1 MSKWFGLFA
10 IVLLTTLGPARAGC
24 DECVGERTSAP
35 SAVIKPERSAS
46 FVAEKLL
53 DEIGMWL
60 VSQFDLPAVRERP
73 AIVLVS
79 SAQLLAKRLQGAV
92 SQGAAYGAAYTD
104 PGQRR
109 AVALYDDTLKSIFL
123 ADDWVGQSAADKSIL
138 VHEMVHH
145 IQNVAQ
151 MKYECPMAREKP
163 AYMAQDKWLAQFGLS
178 LEQEFE
184 VDMFT
189 IVVSS
194 ACVY

>member
-1 MSKWFGLFA
+1 MSRWCCLFA
-10 IVLLTTLGPARAGC
+10 IVFLTMVGHARAGC
-24 DECVGERTSAP
+24 DECVGERASAP
-35 SAVIKPERSAS
+35 SPGIKPVRSATL
-46 FVAEKLL
+46 VAEELL
-53 DEIGMWL
+53 IEIGMWL
-60 VSQFDLPAVRERP
+60 VSQFDLPAVQERP

-79 SAQLLAKRLQGAV
+79 NAQLIAKRLQSSAA
-92 SQGAAYGAAYTD
+92 QGATYGATYTD
-104 PGQRR
+104 PGQRKP
-109 AVALYDDTLKSIFL
+109 VALYDDALKSIFL

-145 IQNVAQ
+145 IQNLAN

-163 AYMAQDKWLAQFGLS
+163 AYLAQDKWLAQHGLS

>member
-1 MSKWFGLFA
+1 MFKWFGLFA
-10 IVLLTTLGPARAGC
+10 VALLTTTSLARAGC
-24 DECVGERTSAP
+24 DECVGERASAASP
-35 SAVIKPERSAS
+35 AIKQQRSAS
-46 FVAEKLL
+46 VAAEELL
-53 DEIGMWL
+53 DELGMWL
-60 VSQFDLPAVRERP
+60 VSHFDLPAVQERP

-79 SAQLLAKRLQGAV
+79 DAYLLAKRLHSSV
-92 SQGAAYGAAYTD
+92 SQGAAYGATYTD

-109 AVALYDDTLKSIFL
+109 AVALYDDAQKSIFL
-123 ADDWVGQSAADKSIL
+123 AEGWVGQSAADKSIL

-145 IQNVAQ
+145 IQNLAK
-151 MKYECPMAREKP
+151 MKYECPMAREKL

>member
-1 MSKWFGLFA
+1 MSSWFGLFA
-10 IVLLTTLGPARAGC
+10 IVFLTMLGPAKAGC
-24 DECVGERTSAP
+24 DECGGERASTPPPA
-35 SAVIKPERSAS
+35 IKPERSAS
-46 FVAEKLL
+46 FVAEELL
-53 DEIGMWL
+53 DEIGTWL
-60 VSQFDLPAVRERP
+60 VSQFDLPAVQERP

-79 SAQLLAKRLQGAV
+79 NAQLLAKRLHSSS
-92 SQGAAYGAAYTD
+92 SQGAAYGTTYTD

-109 AVALYDDTLKSIFL
+109 AVALYDDALKSIFL
-123 ADDWVGQSAADKSIL
+123 ADDWMGQSAADKSIL

-145 IQNVAQ
+145 IQNVAK

-163 AYMAQDKWLAQFGLS
+163 AYLAQDKWLAQFGLS